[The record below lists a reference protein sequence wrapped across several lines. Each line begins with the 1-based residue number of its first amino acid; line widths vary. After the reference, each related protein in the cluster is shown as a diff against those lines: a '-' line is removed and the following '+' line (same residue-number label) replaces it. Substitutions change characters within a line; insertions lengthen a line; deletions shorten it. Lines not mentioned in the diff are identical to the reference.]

1 MNTIGLKGLSLIK
14 KFEGCELKAYKCP
27 SNVWTIGFGS
37 TFYEDGTKVRYGDG
51 ISQERANELFLQIV
65 KKFVDGVDRM
75 VTSKV
80 TQNQF
85 DAMVSLAYNIGL
97 GGFKRSSVL
106 RKVNLDPT
114 IKSIGDSFRLWNK
127 GNGVVLTGLV
137 RRREAEVILFETP

>member
-1 MNTIGLKGLSLIK
+1 MSTIGLKGIKLIK
-14 KFEGCELKAYKCP
+14 EFEGCRLKAYKCP
-27 SNVWTIGFGS
+27 SNVWTVGYGS
-37 TFYEDGTKVRYGDG
+37 TFYEDGSKVKQGDI

-85 DAMVSLAYNIGL
+85 DAMVSLSFNIGL

-106 RKVNLDPT
+106 RKVNINPNDET
-114 IKSIGDSFRLWNK
+114 IGASFRLWRK
-127 GNGVVLTGLV
+127 GNGVVLPGLV
-137 RRREAEVILFETP
+137 RRREAEVKLYFEK